1 MKKILFVLLSLS
13 ICLASDSTPR
23 TKNKLIKSIQ
33 DKYQIY
39 TPDDLN
45 KLKSRT
51 NTRDRASFI
60 RDMSDIVGQW
70 YVDEENIGL
79 YVTVGTDQS
88 IPNWLS
94 LMAMD
99 TASGGITAAHSD
111 YQTELNYM
119 LAGAL
124 MGGDDE
130 DNDGD
135 DPVGDHDGGYS
146 RNADALGYAQ
156 DYVDDSSSQY
166 NQATFDLVT
175 EFSLTVDGDNVSGGL
190 GGSNPGSCEI
200 NWPEDPYKM
209 AVYSFVSEYVL
220 EEGAGVGCFVD
231 NDNLDQT
238 YENVALAMES
248 GWTGDDGDDG
258 DDDDD
263 DDDDEDYS
271 YGPRIG
277 AYLTDLDP
285 SGGHIY
291 FDETNTEATITF
303 VDVPI
308 YENSNALNTFQIQLL
323 YGTNEV
329 VLTYKDLSLTGDNT
343 SQASGGL
350 AIGIGDGSGEY
361 INIDLSQASGEYYS
375 VPVEG
380 YSSSNEL
387 DLEYKKITFKPND
400 DFSSYSVSAETVT
413 DLEGAY
419 ANEITVE
426 DDDYTEQYLS
436 SEFIFYGSSW
446 DQIYINNDGNIGF
459 EDGDDA
465 CVCSVCD
472 DGDGECAAQYL
483 SGGSGDNGNGE
494 DDSNDPDYMIM
505 NFDFWNL
512 FAFIFGFPAEGVDHP
527 LLVTIDIDEEM
538 VVAQGLTPFGESPNI
553 YFANPSDFSSSVS
566 VDTIESIIT
575 FSELD
580 LYDSTWAVVLGLDG
594 TIGPG
599 MFDLMADVETEL
611 PFPAALFVEDQ
622 PEMYMTL
629 YDDSTGIDVEINN
642 DDYYGAV
649 EDTTEFYWYASGDS
663 IYRIDRDEY
672 YYDPD
677 GDWESVFYQLI
688 GDTLIISDEDYPCD
702 DYYDYYGSMDPC
714 VEMIAEDLPMVAGL
728 ENVENFY
735 IYVES
740 IMTSMTDDETV
751 SISDD
756 NGSLPKQFALYPAY
770 PNPFNP
776 TTTLGYELPEDA
788 MVNIA
793 IYDMMG
799 RMVKTLVNSNQ
810 SAGYKS
816 IKWNATNDIHEPVS
830 AGLYLYTIDA
840 GVFRQTRKMVLLK

>member
-1 MKKILFVLLSLS
+1 MKKIIIILLSLS
-13 ICLASDSTPR
+13 ICLASDRVPIS
-23 TKNKLIKSIQ
+23 KNKVIKSIQ

-39 TPDDLN
+39 TPEDLN
-45 KLKSRT
+45 AFKSRT
-51 NTRDRASFI
+51 TTRDRASFI
-60 RDMSDIVGQW
+60 RDMSDVVGEW
-70 YVDEENIGL
+70 YVDEQNIGV

-99 TASGGITAAHSD
+99 TASGGITATHSD
-111 YQTELNYM
+111 YETELNYM
-119 LAGAL
+119 LAGGL
-124 MGGDDE
+124 MGGDDDD
-130 DNDGD
+130 DNGDGD
-135 DPVGDHDGGYS
+135 EPMDDHNGDYS

-166 NQATFDLVT
+166 NQETFDLVT

-190 GGSNPGSCEI
+190 GGTNPEYCEI

-220 EEGAGVGCFVD
+220 AEGGSVGCFVD

-238 YENVALAMES
+238 YENVALDMES
-248 GWTGDDGDDG
+248 GWTGDDGDD
-258 DDDDD
+258 DDE

-291 FDETNTEATITF
+291 FDETDTEATITF
-303 VDVPI
+303 LDIPL
-308 YENSNALNTFQIQLL
+308 YDNSGALNTFQIQLL

-329 VLTYKDLSLTGDNT
+329 VITYKDLFLSGGNT
-343 SQASGGL
+343 FEAAGGL
-350 AIGIGDGSGEY
+350 AIGIADGGGEY
-361 INIDLSQASGEYYS
+361 VDVDLSESSGEYYS

-387 DLEYKKITFKPND
+387 DMEYKKIIFKPND

-419 ANEITVE
+419 NNEITVE
-426 DDDYTEQYLS
+426 DDDYTQQSLS

-459 EDGDDA
+459 EDGDDT
-465 CVCSVCD
+465 CVCWVCD

-483 SGGSGDNGNGE
+483 SGGSGENGNG
-494 DDSNDPDYMIM
+494 DDGSDDPDYMIM

-512 FAFIFGFPAEGVDHP
+512 FAFIFGFPAEGVEHP
-527 LLVTIDIDEEM
+527 LLVIIDIDEEM
-538 VVAQGLTPFGESPNI
+538 VVAQGLTSFGENPNI
-553 YFANPSDFSSSVS
+553 YIANPSDFSNSVS
-566 VDTIESIIT
+566 VDTIESMIT
-575 FSELD
+575 LSELD
-580 LYDSTWAVVLGLDG
+580 LYDSTGAVVFGLDG

-599 MFDLMADVETEL
+599 MFDLIADVETEL
-611 PFPAALFVEDQ
+611 PFPVALFDEDQ

-629 YDDSTGIDVEINN
+629 YEDSTGIDVEINN
-642 DDYYGAV
+642 DYYYGAV
-649 EDTTEFYWYASGDS
+649 EDTTEFYWYATGDS
-663 IYRIDRDEY
+663 LYRIDSDDY
-672 YYDPD
+672 YYNPD
-677 GDWESVFYQLI
+677 DEWESVFYQLI
-688 GDTLIISDEDYPCD
+688 GDTLIISDEDHPCD

-714 VEMIAEDLPMVAGL
+714 VEMVAEDLPMVAGL
-728 ENVENFY
+728 ENVEDFY
-735 IYVES
+735 LYIES
-740 IMTSMTDDETV
+740 IMTSITDDETV
-751 SISDD
+751 SISPDK
-756 NGSLPKQFALYPAY
+756 GTLPKQFALYPAY

-776 TTTLGYELPEDA
+776 ITTLGYDLPEDA
-788 MVNIA
+788 MVNIT

-799 RMVKTLVNSNQ
+799 RMVKTLVNSKQ
-810 SAGYKS
+810 TAGYKS
-816 IKWNATNDIHEPVS
+816 IQWNATSDRNEPVS
-830 AGLYLYTIDA
+830 AGLYLYTIDT
-840 GVFRQTRKMVLLK
+840 GGFRETRKMVLLK

>member
-1 MKKILFVLLSLS
+1 MKKIIFVLLSLS
-13 ICLASDSTPR
+13 ICLASDSASRPN
-23 TKNKLIKSIQ
+23 NKLIKSIQ

-39 TPDDLN
+39 TLDDLN
-45 KLKSRT
+45 KLKSRPT
-51 NTRDRASFI
+51 SRDRASFI

-70 YVDEENIGL
+70 HLDEENIAL
-79 YVTVGTDQS
+79 YVTVGTEQS

-99 TASGGITAAHSD
+99 TASGGITATHSD
-111 YQTELNYM
+111 YETELNYM
-119 LAGAL
+119 LAGGL

-130 DNDGD
+130 DYDGD
-135 DPVGDHDGGYS
+135 DPVDDHDGGYS

-190 GGSNPGSCEI
+190 GGTNPGSCEI

-220 EEGAGVGCFVD
+220 EEGGSVGCFVD

-238 YENVALAMES
+238 YENVALDMES
-248 GWTGDDGDDG
+248 GWTGDDGDD
-258 DDDDD
+258 
-263 DDDDEDYS
+263 DDEDDEDDEEYS

-303 VDVPI
+303 VDVPL
-308 YENSNALNTFQIQLL
+308 YENSNSLNTFQIQLL
-323 YGTNEV
+323 YGINEV

-361 INIDLSQASGEYYS
+361 IDIDLSQASGEYYS

-413 DLEGAY
+413 DLDGAY

-494 DDSNDPDYMIM
+494 DGSDDPDYMIM

-512 FAFIFGFPAEGVDHP
+512 FAFMFGFPAEGVDHP
-527 LLVTIDIDEEM
+527 LLVIIDIDEEM
-538 VVAQGLTPFGESPNI
+538 VVAQGLASFGESPNI
-553 YFANPSDFSSSVS
+553 YFANPSDFSGSVS
-566 VDTIESIIT
+566 IDTIESMIT

-580 LYDSTWAVVLGLDG
+580 LYDSTGAVVLGLDG

-599 MFDLMADVETEL
+599 MFDLMANVETEL
-611 PFPAALFVEDQ
+611 PFPAALFGEDQ

-629 YDDSTGIDVEINN
+629 YEDSTGIDVEINN
-642 DDYYGAV
+642 DYYYGDV

-663 IYRIDRDEY
+663 LYRIDSDDY
-672 YYDPD
+672 YYNPD
-677 GDWESVFYQLI
+677 EEWESVSYQLI
-688 GDTLIISDEDYPCD
+688 GDTLIISNEDHPCD

-714 VEMIAEDLPMVAGL
+714 VEMVAEGLPMVAGL
-728 ENVENFY
+728 EDVENFY

-740 IMTSMTDDETV
+740 VMTSMTDDETV
-751 SISDD
+751 SISHDE
-756 NGSLPKQFALYPAY
+756 GVLPKQYALYPAY

-776 TTTLGYELPEDA
+776 TTTLRYELPEDA
-788 MVNIA
+788 MVNIT

-799 RMVKTLVNSNQ
+799 RVVKTLVNSKQ
-810 SAGYKS
+810 AAGYKS
-816 IKWNATNDIHEPVS
+816 INWSATSDRNESVS
-830 AGLYLYTIDA
+830 AGLYLYTIEA
-840 GVFRQTRKMVLLK
+840 GAFRQTRKMVLLK

>member
-1 MKKILFVLLSLS
+1 MKKIIFVLLSLS
-13 ICLASDSTPR
+13 ICLASDSASRPN
-23 TKNKLIKSIQ
+23 NKLIKSIQ

-39 TPDDLN
+39 TLDDLN
-45 KLKSRT
+45 KLKSRPT
-51 NTRDRASFI
+51 SRDRASFI

-70 YVDEENIGL
+70 HLDEENIAL
-79 YVTVGTDQS
+79 YVTVGTEQS

-99 TASGGITAAHSD
+99 TASGGITATHSD
-111 YQTELNYM
+111 YETELNYM
-119 LAGAL
+119 LAGGL

-130 DNDGD
+130 DYDGD
-135 DPVGDHDGGYS
+135 DPVDDHDGGYS

-190 GGSNPGSCEI
+190 GGTNPGSCEI

-220 EEGAGVGCFVD
+220 EEGGSVGCFVD

-238 YENVALAMES
+238 YENVALDMES
-248 GWTGDDGDDG
+248 GWTGDDGDD
-258 DDDDD
+258 
-263 DDDDEDYS
+263 DDEDDEEYS

-303 VDVPI
+303 VDVPL
-308 YENSNALNTFQIQLL
+308 YENSNSLNTFQIQLL
-323 YGTNEV
+323 YGINEV

-361 INIDLSQASGEYYS
+361 IDIDLSQASGEYYS

-387 DLEYKKITFKPND
+387 DMEYKKIIFKPND
-400 DFSSYSVSAETVT
+400 DFSAYSVSVETVT
-413 DLEGAY
+413 DLEGVY

-426 DDDYTEQYLS
+426 DDDYTQQYLS

-553 YFANPSDFSSSVS
+553 YFANPSDFSGSVS
-566 VDTIESIIT
+566 IDTIESMIT

-580 LYDSTWAVVLGLDG
+580 LYDSTGAVVLGLDG

-599 MFDLMADVETEL
+599 MFDLMANVETEL
-611 PFPAALFVEDQ
+611 PFPAALFGEDQ

-629 YDDSTGIDVEINN
+629 YEDSTGIDVEINN
-642 DDYYGAV
+642 DYYYGDV

-663 IYRIDRDEY
+663 LYRIDSDDY
-672 YYDPD
+672 YYNPD
-677 GDWESVFYQLI
+677 EEWESVSYQLI
-688 GDTLIISDEDYPCD
+688 GDTLIISNEDHPCD

-714 VEMIAEDLPMVAGL
+714 VEMVAEGLPMVAGL
-728 ENVENFY
+728 EDVENFY

-740 IMTSMTDDETV
+740 VMTSMTDDETV
-751 SISDD
+751 SISHDE
-756 NGSLPKQFALYPAY
+756 GVLPKQYALYPAY

-776 TTTLGYELPEDA
+776 TTTLRYELPEDA
-788 MVNIA
+788 MVNIT

-799 RMVKTLVNSNQ
+799 RVVKTLVNSKQ
-810 SAGYKS
+810 TAGYKS
-816 IKWNATNDIHEPVS
+816 INWSATSDRNESVS
-830 AGLYLYTIDA
+830 AGLYLYTIEA
-840 GVFRQTRKMVLLK
+840 GAFRQTRKMVLLK